1 MKNLIKKTN
10 LLSIILLPILTINS
24 SFADGFKDEPTYITP
39 KKHQKTEKVIEKELV
54 VNKKIL
60 IDDKKNKKSKQA
72 LDVEKDKN
80 VKLNKQSKKDSYKC
94 ENINNISNFII
105 KSPENIS
112 SKDIVTFINKNYVPK
127 LDLNNEEKR
136 KMNKIVKKNY

>member
-1 MKNLIKKTN
+1 MIKKIKN
-10 LLSIILLPILTINS
+10 QNKHWIL
-24 SFADGFKDEPTYITP
+24 
-39 KKHQKTEKVIEKELV
+39 
-54 VNKKIL
+54 
-60 IDDKKNKKSKQA
+60 
-72 LDVEKDKN
+72 EKDKN
-80 VKLNKQSKKDSYKC
+80 VKLNKQSKKESYKC

-136 KMNKIVKKNY
+136 KMNKLLKRATEQSKFMKNDLNLNTKDKSIENKYNKYVIKECLSIFNK